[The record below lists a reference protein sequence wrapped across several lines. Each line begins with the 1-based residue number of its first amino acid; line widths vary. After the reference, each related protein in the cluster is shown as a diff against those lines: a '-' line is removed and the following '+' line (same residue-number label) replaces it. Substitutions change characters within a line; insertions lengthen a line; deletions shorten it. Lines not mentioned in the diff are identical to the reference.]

1 MNPHK
6 LKECT
11 FKLSVPVGES
21 EMRGEPTR
29 VCAVCG
35 VNELGYTGSYYSKPE
50 FWLCPEC
57 LKKLR
62 KLLDKSTES

>member
-1 MNPHK
+1 MNHHK
-6 LKECT
+6 LNECT
-11 FKLSVPVGES
+11 FKLSVPVG

-35 VNELGYTGSYYSKPE
+35 TNELGYTGSYYSKPE

-57 LKKLR
+57 LDRLK

>member
-1 MNPHK
+1 MNTAYGVIKPDYIHTTANMK
-6 LKECT
+6 
-11 FKLSVPVGES
+11 
-21 EMRGEPTR
+21 PTR
-29 VCAVCG
+29 VCSVCG
-35 VNELGYTGSYYSKPE
+35 TNEIGYTGSYYSKPE

>member
-1 MNPHK
+1 MNTAYGVIKPDY
-6 LKECT
+6 
-11 FKLSVPVGES
+11 
-21 EMRGEPTR
+21 MRTTANMKPTR
-29 VCAVCG
+29 VCSVCG
-35 VNELGYTGSYYSKPE
+35 TNELGYTGSYYSKPE

>member
-1 MNPHK
+1 MNHHE

-29 VCAVCG
+29 VCAVCRA
-35 VNELGYTGSYYSKPE
+35 NELGYTGSYYSKPE

-57 LKKLR
+57 LKKLK
-62 KLLDKSTES
+62 KLLDEEDS